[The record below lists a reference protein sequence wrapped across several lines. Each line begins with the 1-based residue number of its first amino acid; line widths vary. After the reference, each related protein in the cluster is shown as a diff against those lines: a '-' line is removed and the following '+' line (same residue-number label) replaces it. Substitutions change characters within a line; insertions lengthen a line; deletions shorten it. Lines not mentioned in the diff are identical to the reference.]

1 MRSFLP
7 SIGAVAVCLVAGSAF
22 ANSTGMSGRSGKQ
35 SVSCT
40 ASGCHGGGAS
50 TPTVTLEGPTALTAG
65 QTGQYSLVI
74 TGGPGVKA
82 GMNVATGGVDGASLT
97 AGSGTKLLNG
107 ELTHSLPKAFA
118 SGSARFDFSLVA
130 PATNGTLKVYAAGN
144 SVNGDTAATGDAHG
158 NATLDVVITGGKDPS
173 PNEGNDD
180 GGGCSVATTGAP
192 AALIAV
198 FVALAA
204 RRRRQSRQG

>member
-1 MRSFLP
+1 MRSFLR
-7 SIGAVAVCLVAGSAF
+7 SVGAVAVCLVAGSAF
-22 ANSTGMSGRSGKQ
+22 ANSTGINGRSGKQ
-35 SVSCT
+35 SGLSCT
-40 ASGCHGGGAS
+40 ASGCHSGGSG

-65 QTGQYSLVI
+65 QTGQYSLTI

-82 GMNVATGGVDGASLT
+82 GMNVAVDGATLT
-97 AGSGTKLLNG
+97 AGSGTKLMSG

-118 SGSARFDFSLVA
+118 NGSARFDFSLVA
-130 PATNGTLKVYAAGN
+130 PATNGTYKVFAAGN
-144 SVNGDTAATGDAHG
+144 SVNGDNNQGGDAHA
-158 NATLDVVITGGKDPS
+158 NATLDVVVTGGSDPVTPDDTKD
-173 PNEGNDD
+173 E
-180 GGGCSVATTGAP
+180 GGCSVATSGAP

>member
-7 SIGAVAVCLVAGSAF
+7 SVGAVAVCLVAGSAF
-22 ANSTGMSGRSGKQ
+22 ANSTGINGRSGKQ

-50 TPTVTLEGPTALTAG
+50 TPTVTLEGPTSLTAG
-65 QTGQYSLVI
+65 QTGQYSLII

-82 GMNVATGGVDGASLT
+82 GMNVATGGVDGATLT

-107 ELTHSLPKAFA
+107 ELTHSLPKAFS

-130 PATNGTLKVYAAGN
+130 PATNGTLKVYGAGN
-144 SVNGDTAATGDAHG
+144 SVNGDNAATLDAHA
-158 NATLDVVITGGKDPS
+158 NATLDVVITGGTDPVKTPS
-173 PNEGNDD
+173 EGDD
-180 GGGCSVATTGAP
+180 GGGCSAATTGAP
-192 AALIAV
+192 AVLIAV
-198 FVALAA
+198 FAALAA
-204 RRRRQSRQG
+204 RRRRKA

>member
-1 MRSFLP
+1 MRSIL
-7 SIGAVAVCLVAGSAF
+7 SSVGAVAVCLVAGSAL
-22 ANSTGMSGRSGKQ
+22 ANSTGISGRSGKQ
-35 SVSCT
+35 GVSCT

-82 GMNVATGGVDGASLT
+82 GMNVATDGATLT

-107 ELTHSLPKAFA
+107 ELTHSLPKNFT

-130 PATNGTLKVYAAGN
+130 PATNGTYKVYAAGN
-144 SVNGDTAATGDAHG
+144 SVNGNSESTGDAHA
-158 NATLDVVITGGKDPS
+158 NATLDVVVTGGTDPV
-173 PNEGNDD
+173 PDEGDD
-180 GGGCSVATTGAP
+180 ENGCSAATSGAP
-192 AALIAV
+192 AVLIAV
-198 FVALAA
+198 FAALAA
-204 RRRRQSRQG
+204 RRRRKNAQG

>member
-1 MRSFLP
+1 MRSIL
-7 SIGAVAVCLVAGSAF
+7 SSVGAVAVCLVAGSAF
-22 ANSTGMSGRSGKQ
+22 ANSTGISGRSGKQ

-82 GMNVATGGVDGASLT
+82 GMNVATDGATLT

-107 ELTHSLPKAFA
+107 ELTHSLPKAFT

-130 PATNGTLKVYAAGN
+130 PATNGTYKVYAAGN
-144 SVNGDTAATGDAHG
+144 SVNGNAESTGDSHA
-158 NATLDVVITGGKDPS
+158 NATLDVVVTGGTDPV
-173 PNEGNDD
+173 PVEEDK
-180 GGGCSVATTGAP
+180 GGCSVATSGAP

-204 RRRRQSRQG
+204 RRRRRDTQG